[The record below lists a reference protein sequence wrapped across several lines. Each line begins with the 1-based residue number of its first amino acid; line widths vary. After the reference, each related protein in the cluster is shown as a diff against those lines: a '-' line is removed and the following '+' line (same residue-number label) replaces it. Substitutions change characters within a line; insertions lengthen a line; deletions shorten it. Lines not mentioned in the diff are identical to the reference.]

1 MTRRKATATVS
12 PVVAR
17 RPRSYSEIVRLL
29 VNEAARKI
37 EDWPRP
43 DYVVGTPTKAI
54 RRLVARQKR
63 ATWIA
68 ARCDAQLA
76 KLGVHAHNGEIT
88 LHHTRRTKL
97 ERAWQAHKTQASA
110 RIREMKA
117 AALVD
122 LIDRPPAEAKAYLQ
136 RLRMLLNAAVQGA
149 AK

>member
-1 MTRRKATATVS
+1 MRPKVS
-12 PVVAR
+12 PVVPR

-37 EDWPRP
+37 EDWQRP

-54 RRLVARQKR
+54 RRLVARQSR

-68 ARCDAQLA
+68 ARCETQLA
-76 KLGVHAHNGEIT
+76 KLGVHAHNGVIT

-97 ERAWQAHKTQASA
+97 ERQWNAHKAQASA

-122 LIDRPPAEAKAYLQ
+122 LIDMPPAEARVYLKQ
-136 RLRMLLNAAVQGA
+136 MYHALMVAAA
-149 AK
+149 PR